1 MTVPTFGDGTGH
13 VNNCS
18 LEYFIINPHSEKQE
32 AAVTFLEY
40 LCNHMDTVTAYQCYP
55 DENTPVETEGN
66 REEILEIQEQIDG
79 LTAFIEQDRKR
90 IEMATESLMNAAEG
104 SEDYDFYKE
113 YLSELQI
120 TLETRENSLA
130 DWINQKAELQE
141 NLYVYAAED
150 IAEYREVAQYMEL
163 QNSWIVW
170 EMSNEL
176 DIEGMF
182 EKYFGGYASL
192 QQTLSEIDKRLLL
205 MLYEE
210 Y

>member
-18 LEYFIINPHSEKQE
+18 LEYFIINPQSEKQE

-90 IEMATESLMNAAEG
+90 IEMATESLMNAADG

-130 DWINQKAELQE
+130 DWINQKAELEE

-170 EMSNEL
+170 EMSDEL

>member
-1 MTVPTFGDGTGH
+1 MTAPAFDDGTGH
-13 VNNCS
+13 VNSCS

-66 REEILEIQEQIDG
+66 REEILELQDSIDRS
-79 LTAFIEQDRKR
+79 TASIELDQKQ
-90 IEMATESLMNAAEG
+90 IEMATESLMNVAEG
-104 SEDYDFYKE
+104 SEDYDFYME
-113 YLSELQI
+113 YLSELQ
-120 TLETRENSLA
+120 TSLDTSKNNIV
-130 DWINQKAELQE
+130 DWTNQKAELEE

-150 IAEYREVAQYMEL
+150 IAEYRELAQDMEL

-176 DIEGMF
+176 DIDGMF
-182 EKYFGGYASL
+182 EKYFDGYASL

>member
-1 MTVPTFGDGTGH
+1 MNQTVDVKMGILSEMSDFF
-13 VNNCS
+13 
-18 LEYFIINPHSEKQE
+18 LIN
-32 AAVTFLEY
+32 
-40 LCNHMDTVTAYQCYP
+40 
-55 DENTPVETEGN
+55 
-66 REEILEIQEQIDG
+66 
-79 LTAFIEQDRKR
+79 
-90 IEMATESLMNAAEG
+90 MNAADG

-130 DWINQKAELQE
+130 DWINQKAELEE

>member
-1 MTVPTFGDGTGH
+1 MTAPAFDDGAGH
-13 VNNCS
+13 VNSFS
-18 LEYFIINPHSEKQE
+18 LDYFIINPHSENQE

-90 IEMATESLMNAAEG
+90 IEMATESLMNAADG
-104 SEDYDFYKE
+104 SEVYDFYKE

-130 DWINQKAELQE
+130 NWINQKAELEE

-176 DIEGMF
+176 DIDGMF
-182 EKYFGGYASL
+182 EKYFDGYASL

>member
-1 MTVPTFGDGTGH
+1 MTAPAFDDGTGH
-13 VNNCS
+13 VNSFS
-18 LEYFIINPHSEKQE
+18 LDYFIINPHSENQE

-90 IEMATESLMNAAEG
+90 IEMATESLMNAADG

-130 DWINQKAELQE
+130 DWINQKAELEE

-150 IAEYREVAQYMEL
+150 IAEYREVAQYMKL

-182 EKYFGGYASL
+182 EKYFDGYASL

>member
-1 MTVPTFGDGTGH
+1 MAAPAIYDSTGH
-13 VNNCS
+13 VNSCS

-130 DWINQKAELQE
+130 DWINQKAKLEE
-141 NLYVYAAED
+141 NLYVYTAED
-150 IAEYREVAQYMEL
+150 IAEYRKLAQDMEL

-176 DIEGMF
+176 DIDGMF
-182 EKYFGGYASL
+182 EKYFDGYASL

>member
-1 MTVPTFGDGTGH
+1 MTAPAFDDGTGH
-13 VNNCS
+13 VNSFS

-130 DWINQKAELQE
+130 NWINQKAELEE

-150 IAEYREVAQYMEL
+150 IAEYREVAQYMKL

-182 EKYFGGYASL
+182 EKYFDGYASL

-205 MLYEE
+205 MLYEG

>member
-1 MTVPTFGDGTGH
+1 MTAPSFGDGTGH

-18 LEYFIINPHSEKQE
+18 LEYFIINPHSENQE

-130 DWINQKAELQE
+130 DWINQKAELEE

-176 DIEGMF
+176 DIDGMF

>member
-1 MTVPTFGDGTGH
+1 MTAPAFDDGTGH
-13 VNNCS
+13 VNSFS
-18 LEYFIINPHSEKQE
+18 LDYFIINPHSENQE
-32 AAVTFLEY
+32 AAATFLEY

-79 LTAFIEQDRKR
+79 LTAFIEQDRKQ
-90 IEMATESLMNAAEG
+90 IEMATESLMNAADG

-130 DWINQKAELQE
+130 DWINQKAELEE